1 MKNAAIEGGGLV
13 KAPYYRKTPCNT
25 IIFRS
30 TGPNLASHRKHEK
43 KIGLQTAS
51 VMVLWDISQRQP
63 PTLRQPFSS
72 TQAMHVYPSELV
84 AVINQRWAD
93 ASPPE
98 GSPATEI
105 PTALPGKAALE
116 RLISTCYQVSMMR
129 EEDRP
134 VILRLILASPLL
146 FPPDQGPPKGFHR
159 LIFATPRPFN
169 EYELRRLSPAVDF
182 ERSLIGIEPH
192 PEKGFQIW
200 GIVNSGIR
208 WLQEERGGNKKTN
221 RLPDVFGVHVTGP
234 GMLTI
239 CRGLK
244 IIATLNGGKLI
255 DSTANAFQSKW
266 MNKLFAEERDI
277 LLQLHERFRASVL
290 YPVAKIQEEFIEN
303 LQFQLIKRVLSV
315 TRLSGHG
322 GTFIIFPGDHPAELS
337 SDNPF
342 ILIKYR
348 FKRDEAIQRQQNLMV
363 RTIRLATTALGDIK
377 EPDKIITWKDYVELR
392 HESAVYDLAEAL
404 YEHAQF
410 VASLASVDGAVVT
423 SSRGPLGFGGMIV
436 GSLDKLTEV
445 AIASDAEGKIVSL
458 AKIEGYGSRHR
469 SVYHLCN
476 TLHQV
481 MAIVVSQDGNVQL
494 AKWRNGIVTCWD
506 LTTQM
511 FIGDT

>member
-1 MKNAAIEGGGLV
+1 
-13 KAPYYRKTPCNT
+13 
-25 IIFRS
+25 
-30 TGPNLASHRKHEK
+30 
-43 KIGLQTAS
+43 
-51 VMVLWDISQRQP
+51 
-63 PTLRQPFSS
+63 
-72 TQAMHVYPSELV
+72 MHVYPAELV
-84 AVINQRWAD
+84 ALINERWHD
-93 ASPPE
+93 PPPLE
-98 GSPATEI
+98 GGAAGEEH
-105 PTALPGKAALE
+105 TALPGKAALE

-134 VILRLILASPLL
+134 VALRLILAPSHL
-146 FPPDQGPPKGFHR
+146 FPPDQGPPKGFLR
-159 LIFATPRPFN
+159 LLFSAPRPFN

-200 GIVNSGIR
+200 GIINSGIR

-221 RLPDVFGVHVTGP
+221 RLPDVFGIHVNGP

-255 DSTANAFQSKW
+255 DATANAFQSNW

-277 LLQLHERFRASVL
+277 LLQLHEMFRASVL
-290 YPVAKIQEEFIEN
+290 YPVARIQDEFIES
-303 LQFQLIKRVLSV
+303 LQFQLLKRVLSV
-315 TRLSGHG
+315 TRMSRHG
-322 GTFIIFPGDHPAELS
+322 GTFIIFPGDSPEEFATE
-337 SDNPF
+337 NPY
-342 ILIKYR
+342 ILLKYR
-348 FKRDEAIQRQQNLMV
+348 FRQDEAIQRQQNLMV
-363 RTIRLATTALGDIK
+363 RTIRLATTALGDIND
-377 EPDKIITWKDYVELR
+377 PDRIITWKDYVELR
-392 HESAVYDLAEAL
+392 HESAVYDLEEAL

-445 AIASDAEGKIVSL
+445 AIASDVEGKMVSL

-476 TLHQV
+476 ALHQV

>member
-1 MKNAAIEGGGLV
+1 
-13 KAPYYRKTPCNT
+13 
-25 IIFRS
+25 
-30 TGPNLASHRKHEK
+30 
-43 KIGLQTAS
+43 
-51 VMVLWDISQRQP
+51 
-63 PTLRQPFSS
+63 
-72 TQAMHVYPSELV
+72 MHVYPAELV
-84 AVINQRWAD
+84 ALINERWHD
-93 ASPPE
+93 PPPLE
-98 GSPATEI
+98 GGAAGEEH
-105 PTALPGKAALE
+105 TALPGKAALE

-134 VILRLILASPLL
+134 VALRLILAPSHL
-146 FPPDQGPPKGFHR
+146 FPPDQGPPKGFLR
-159 LIFATPRPFN
+159 LLFSAPRPFN

-200 GIVNSGIR
+200 GIINSGIR

-221 RLPDVFGVHVTGP
+221 RLPDVFGIHVNGP

-255 DSTANAFQSKW
+255 DATANAFQSNW

-277 LLQLHERFRASVL
+277 LLQLHEMFRASVL
-290 YPVAKIQEEFIEN
+290 YPVARIQDEFIES
-303 LQFQLIKRVLSV
+303 LQFQLLKRVLSV
-315 TRLSGHG
+315 TRMSRHG
-322 GTFIIFPGDHPAELS
+322 GTFIIFPGDSPEEFATE
-337 SDNPF
+337 NPY
-342 ILIKYR
+342 ILLKYR
-348 FKRDEAIQRQQNLMV
+348 FRQDEAIQRQQNLMV

-377 EPDKIITWKDYVELR
+377 DPDRIITWKDYVELR
-392 HESAVYDLAEAL
+392 HESAVYDLEEAL

-445 AIASDAEGKIVSL
+445 AIASDVEGKMVSL

-476 TLHQV
+476 ALHQV

>member
-1 MKNAAIEGGGLV
+1 
-13 KAPYYRKTPCNT
+13 
-25 IIFRS
+25 
-30 TGPNLASHRKHEK
+30 
-43 KIGLQTAS
+43 
-51 VMVLWDISQRQP
+51 
-63 PTLRQPFSS
+63 
-72 TQAMHVYPSELV
+72 MHVYPSELV
-84 AVINQRWAD
+84 ALISQRWQTAPLPEED
-93 ASPPE
+93 AVGAASE
-98 GSPATEI
+98 
-105 PTALPGKAALE
+105 ALPGKAALE

-134 VILRLILASPLL
+134 VTLRLILAPSTL

-159 LIFATPRPFN
+159 LLFSTPRPFN

-182 ERSLIGIEPH
+182 ERSLIAIEPH

-208 WLQEERGGNKKTN
+208 WLQEERGGNKKTKQ
-221 RLPDVFGVHVTGP
+221 LPDVFVVHVTGP

-244 IIATLNGGKLI
+244 IVATLNGGRLL

-266 MNKLFAEERDI
+266 MNKLFAEERSI
-277 LLQLHERFRASVL
+277 LLQLHEQFRASVL
-290 YPVAKIQEEFIEN
+290 YPVAKIQDEFIER
-303 LQFQLIKRVLSV
+303 LQFQLLKRVLSV
-315 TRLSGHG
+315 SRMSRHG
-322 GTFIIFPGDHPAELS
+322 GTFIIFPGDNPPELAGE
-337 SDNPF
+337 NPS
-342 ILIKYR
+342 ILLKYR
-348 FKRDEAIQRQQNLMV
+348 FRQDEAIQRQQNLMV

-377 EPDKIITWKDYVELR
+377 DPDKIVTWKDYVELR
-392 HESAVYDLAEAL
+392 HESAVYDLEEAL

-445 AIASDAEGKIVSL
+445 AIASDAEGKMVSL